1 LVHAEADVTSLTK
14 NDCDVTNFN
23 KVKDIITDNF
33 FDCIINASAYT
44 RVDEAESNPK
54 IANLVNESAVAN
66 ISNLLKVKKTLFIH
80 FSTDYVFDGESRD
93 AYKEH
98 DTPKPINI
106 YGLSKLNGEK
116 AVIQSCKNYL
126 IFRTSWVYSDGG
138 TNFPNTILKNYKHNK
153 TLRVVDDQ
161 HGVPNH
167 VDFISDSI
175 FICMNK
181 FLDMP
186 DRQKQE
192 VSGTYHISCTGQ
204 TSWYHF
210 SKYLLKQYRTKHND
224 HRDYKLEAI
233 KTCELRLSAKRP
245 SYSVLN
251 CNKLVKQ
258 FDIVLPPW
266 QHYVDKFIDSNG

>member
-1 LVHAEADVTSLTK
+1 
-14 NDCDVTNFN
+14 
-23 KVKDIITDNF
+23 
-33 FDCIINASAYT
+33 
-44 RVDEAESNPK
+44 
-54 IANLVNESAVAN
+54 
-66 ISNLLKVKKTLFIH
+66 
-80 FSTDYVFDGESRD
+80 
-93 AYKEH
+93 
-98 DTPKPINI
+98 
-106 YGLSKLNGEK
+106 
-116 AVIQSCKNYL
+116 
-126 IFRTSWVYSDGG
+126 
-138 TNFPNTILKNYKHNK
+138 
-153 TLRVVDDQ
+153 
-161 HGVPNH
+161 
-167 VDFISDSI
+167 
-175 FICMNK
+175 MNK

-245 SYSVLN
+245 NYSVLN